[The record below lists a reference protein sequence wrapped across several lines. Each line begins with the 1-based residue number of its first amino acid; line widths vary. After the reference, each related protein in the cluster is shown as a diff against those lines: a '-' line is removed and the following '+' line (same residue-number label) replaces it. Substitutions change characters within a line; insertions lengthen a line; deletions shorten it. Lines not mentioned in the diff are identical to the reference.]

1 MSRKMEMELD
11 RFQVVLVEPETSGNV
26 GAVCR
31 AMKTMGFSRLLI
43 VGRTPD
49 YFNLDQVRTFGLRA
63 QELFD
68 EALFV
73 STLPEALADSVL
85 GAGITRRRGKY
96 RKYFSLLPEQL
107 AEHVSHME
115 SGTVSLVFG
124 RESDGLTDK
133 ELSYCNIAVHI
144 PSSENFPS
152 LNLSHAVQII
162 TYTLSREYRPPMQR
176 FQPIDQQRLTELSQI
191 VTDSFEEISFFKKN
205 EKDEVGRFFKDI
217 FSRSGL
223 SENEAA
229 RLIKMFRKV
238 AGLTKHLPR

>member
-1 MSRKMEMELD
+1 MEMELD
-11 RFQVVLVEPETSGNV
+11 RFQIVLVEPETSGNV

-31 AMKTMGFSRLLI
+31 AMKTMGFSRLSI

-68 EALFV
+68 KAQFV
-73 STLPEALADSVL
+73 ATLPEALAESVL

-133 ELSYCNIAVHI
+133 ELSYCNVAVHI
-144 PSSENFPS
+144 PTSEKFPS

-162 TYTLSREYRPPMQR
+162 TYTLSREYRPPMQS
-176 FQPIDQQRLTELSQI
+176 FQAIDQQRLSELSRI

-205 EKDEVGRFFKDI
+205 ERDEVGRFFRDI

-229 RLIKMFRKV
+229 HLIKMFRKV
-238 AGLTKHLPR
+238 AGLTKHRPR